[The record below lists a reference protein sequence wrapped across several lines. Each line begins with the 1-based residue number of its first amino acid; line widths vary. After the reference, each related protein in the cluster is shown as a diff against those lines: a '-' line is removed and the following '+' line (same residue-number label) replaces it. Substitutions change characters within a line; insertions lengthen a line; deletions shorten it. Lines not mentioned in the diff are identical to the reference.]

1 MDASGGTF
9 QSKTGRTPQKSC
21 ANYRPKPRKRK
32 TMNFLAI
39 LRVAVRALGRNKM
52 RTALTML
59 GIVIGVGA
67 VIVLVS
73 IGQGAQSMVLD
84 QISNMGS
91 NMMYVMPGNTSF
103 GGASMGLGAASSLTD
118 EDVQAMV
125 KEVPTI
131 AAASPSVNA
140 SGQLVF
146 GNQNWFVR
154 MQGTNDKFPEIRS
167 WKVEQGEFF
176 TEADVRSASRVIVL
190 GKTVAEKLF
199 PGIDPI
205 GETIRVRNLPFRVVG
220 VLSAKGQSMV
230 GQDQD
235 DTAVVPYTTAQRKL
249 LGQQIPSIN
258 QAMVSAVSQEATG
271 VTQRQITDLLR
282 QRHKIARGE
291 SDDFMVRNMTDAAQ
305 TFEQLTTIM
314 TLLLGS
320 IAAISLVVG
329 GIGIMNIMLVSVTER
344 TREIGIRMAV
354 GARPNSVRLQ
364 FLMESVTLSLMGGLI
379 GVIIGGGLAAIVSKV
394 LGWPT
399 LVSALSVLISF
410 AFATVIGVFFGYYPA
425 HKAAAL
431 DPIEALRYE

>member
-1 MDASGGTF
+1 M
-9 QSKTGRTPQKSC
+9 K
-21 ANYRPKPRKRK
+21 
-32 TMNFLAI
+32 MNLLAI
-39 LRVAVRALGRNKM
+39 LKVAFRALGRNKL

-73 IGQGAQSMVLD
+73 IGQGAQSMVRD
-84 QISNMGS
+84 QIISMGS
-91 NMMYVMPGNTSF
+91 NMNFIMPGNMSF
-103 GGASMGLGAASSLTD
+103 GGASMGLGAASTLTD
-118 EDVQAMV
+118 EDVFAMDR
-125 KEVPTI
+125 EIPTI
-131 AAASPSVNA
+131 AAASPIVNA
-140 SGQLVF
+140 SSQMVF

-154 MQGTNDKFPEIRS
+154 IQGSNEKFPQIRE
-167 WKVEQGEFF
+167 WKIEQGEFF
-176 TEADVRSASRVIVL
+176 TDADVRSASRVVVL
-190 GKTVAEKLF
+190 GKTVSDKLF

-205 GETIRVRNLPFRVVG
+205 GQTIRVRNLPFRVVG
-220 VLSAKGQSMV
+220 VLAAKGQSMV

-235 DTAVVPYTTAQRKL
+235 DTAVMPYTTVQRKL

-258 QAMVSAVSQEATG
+258 QAMISSVSQQASG
-271 VTQRQITDLLR
+271 VTQTQIAGLLR
-282 QRHKIARGE
+282 QRHKIPQGQP
-291 SDDFMVRNMTDAAQ
+291 DDFMVRNMTDAAQ

-425 HKAAAL
+425 HKAAVL

>member
-1 MDASGGTF
+1 
-9 QSKTGRTPQKSC
+9 
-21 ANYRPKPRKRK
+21 
-32 TMNFLAI
+32 MNFLAI
-39 LRVAVRALGRNKM
+39 LKVAVRALGRNKM

-73 IGQGAQSMVLD
+73 IGQGAQTMVLN

-91 NMMYVMPGNTSF
+91 NMMYVMPGNLSF
-103 GGASMGLGAASSLTD
+103 GGASQGLGAASTLTD
-118 EDVQAMV
+118 EDVTAMI
-125 KEVPTI
+125 KEIPTI

-146 GNQNWFVR
+146 GNQNWFTR

-167 WKVEQGEFF
+167 WNVEQGEFF
-176 TEADVRSASRVIVL
+176 TEADVRAAARVIVL
-190 GKTVAEKLF
+190 GKTVADKLF
-199 PGIDPI
+199 AGIDPI
-205 GETIRVRNLPFRVVG
+205 GESIRVHNLPFRVVG

-235 DTAVVPYTTAQRKL
+235 DTAVLPYTTVQRKL
-249 LGQQIPSIN
+249 VGQQIASIN
-258 QAMVSAVSQEATG
+258 SAMVSAVSQQTTSM
-271 VTQRQITDLLR
+271 TQRQITDLLR
-282 QRHKIARGE
+282 QRHKIAQGDA
-291 SDDFMVRNMTDAAQ
+291 DDFTVRNMTDAAQ
-305 TFEQLTTIM
+305 TFETLTTIM

-320 IAAISLVVG
+320 IAAISLIVG

-354 GARPNSVRLQ
+354 GARPNYVRMQ
-364 FLMESVTLSLMGGLI
+364 FLMESVALSLIGGLI
-379 GVIIGGGLAAIVSKV
+379 GVLIGGALAAIVSKV

-399 LVSALSVLISF
+399 LVSGLSVLVSF
-410 AFATVIGVFFGYYPA
+410 AFATGIGVFFGYYPA

>member
-1 MDASGGTF
+1 
-9 QSKTGRTPQKSC
+9 
-21 ANYRPKPRKRK
+21 
-32 TMNFLAI
+32 MNFMAI
-39 LRVAVRALGRNKM
+39 LKVAARALGRNKL

-59 GIVIGVGA
+59 GIIIGVCA

-73 IGQGAQSMVLD
+73 IGQGAQAMVLD
-84 QISNMGS
+84 QISSMGS
-91 NMMYVMPGNTSF
+91 NMMYVMPGNLTF
-103 GGASMGLGAASSLTD
+103 GGAALGAGAASTLTD
-118 EDVQAMV
+118 EDVNAM
-125 KEVPTI
+125 EREIPTI
-131 AAASPSVNA
+131 AAASPVVNA

-154 MQGTNDKFPEIRS
+154 IQGTNEKFPEIRS
-167 WKVEQGEFF
+167 WKVEQGDFF
-176 TEADVRSASRVIVL
+176 TDADVRSAARVIVL

-220 VLSAKGQSMV
+220 VLAAKGQSMV

-235 DTAVVPYTTAQRKL
+235 DTAVIPYTTAQRKL
-249 LGQQIPSIN
+249 LGQQILSIN
-258 QAMVSAVSQEATG
+258 QAMVSAISQEATS

-282 QRHKIARGE
+282 QRHKITRGE

-305 TFEQLTTIM
+305 TFTQLTTIM

-354 GARPNSVRLQ
+354 GARPNYVRLQ
-364 FLMESVTLSLMGGLI
+364 FLTESLVLSLIGGLI
-379 GVIIGGGLAAIVSKV
+379 GVLIGGVIAALVSKI

-410 AFATVIGVFFGYYPA
+410 AFATVIGIFFGYYPA

>member
-1 MDASGGTF
+1 
-9 QSKTGRTPQKSC
+9 
-21 ANYRPKPRKRK
+21 
-32 TMNFLAI
+32 
-39 LRVAVRALGRNKM
+39 
-52 RTALTML
+52 
-59 GIVIGVGA
+59 
-67 VIVLVS
+67 
-73 IGQGAQSMVLD
+73 
-84 QISNMGS
+84 
-91 NMMYVMPGNTSF
+91 
-103 GGASMGLGAASSLTD
+103 MGLGAASTLTD
-118 EDVQAMV
+118 EDVFAMDR
-125 KEVPTI
+125 EIPTI
-131 AAASPSVNA
+131 AAASPIVNA
-140 SGQLVF
+140 SGQMVF

-154 MQGTNDKFPEIRS
+154 IQGSNEKFPKIRE
-167 WKVEQGEFF
+167 WKIEQGEFF
-176 TEADVRSASRVIVL
+176 SDADVRSASRVVVL
-190 GKTVAEKLF
+190 GKTVGDKLF

-205 GETIRVRNLPFRVVG
+205 GQTIRVRNLPFRVVG
-220 VLSAKGQSMV
+220 VLAAKGQSMV

-235 DTAVVPYTTAQRKL
+235 DTAVMPYTTVQRKL

-258 QAMVSAVSQEATG
+258 QAMISSVSQQASG
-271 VTQRQITDLLR
+271 VTQTQIAGLLR
-282 QRHKIARGE
+282 QRHKIPQGQP
-291 SDDFMVRNMTDAAQ
+291 DDFMVRNMTDAAQ

>member
-1 MDASGGTF
+1 
-9 QSKTGRTPQKSC
+9 
-21 ANYRPKPRKRK
+21 
-32 TMNFLAI
+32 MNLLAI
-39 LRVAVRALGRNKM
+39 IKVAARALGRNKL

-59 GIVIGVGA
+59 GIIIGVGA

-73 IGQGAQSMVLD
+73 IGQGAQAMVLD
-84 QISNMGS
+84 QISSMGT
-91 NMMYVMPGNTSF
+91 NMMYIMPGNINF
-103 GGASMGLGAASSLTD
+103 GGAALGAGAANTLTD
-118 EDVQAMV
+118 DDVNAMER
-125 KEVPTI
+125 EVPTI
-131 AAASPSVNA
+131 AAASPVVNS
-140 SGQLVF
+140 SGQLMF
-146 GNQNWFVR
+146 GNENWFVR
-154 MQGTNDKFPEIRS
+154 IQGTNDKFPEIRT

-176 TEADVRSASRVIVL
+176 TDADVRSASRVIVL

-199 PGIDPI
+199 AGVDPI

-235 DTAVVPYTTAQRKL
+235 DTAVMPYTTVQRKL

-258 QAMVSAVSQEATG
+258 QAMVSAVSQQATTI
-271 VTQRQITDLLR
+271 TQQQITLLLR
-282 QRHKIARGE
+282 QRHRIAAGE
-291 SDDFMVRNMTDAAQ
+291 ADDFLVRNMTDAAQ
-305 TFEQLTTIM
+305 TFTQLTTIM

-354 GARPNSVRLQ
+354 GARPNYVRLQ
-364 FLMESVTLSLMGGLI
+364 FLTESLVLSLMGGLI
-379 GVIIGGGLAAIVSKV
+379 GVLIGGGIAALVSKL

-410 AFATVIGVFFGYYPA
+410 AFATIIGIFFGYYPA

>member
-1 MDASGGTF
+1 
-9 QSKTGRTPQKSC
+9 
-21 ANYRPKPRKRK
+21 
-32 TMNFLAI
+32 
-39 LRVAVRALGRNKM
+39 
-52 RTALTML
+52 
-59 GIVIGVGA
+59 
-67 VIVLVS
+67 
-73 IGQGAQSMVLD
+73 
-84 QISNMGS
+84 
-91 NMMYVMPGNTSF
+91 
-103 GGASMGLGAASSLTD
+103 LGAGAANSLTD
-118 EDVQAMV
+118 EDVAAMER
-125 KEVPTI
+125 EVPTI
-131 AAASPSVNA
+131 AAASPVVNA

-154 MQGTNDKFPEIRS
+154 MQGTNDQFPKIRS

-176 TEADVRSASRVIVL
+176 TEADVRAAARVIVL
-190 GKTVAEKLF
+190 GKSVAEKLF

-235 DTAVVPYTTAQRKL
+235 DTAVIPYTTAQRKL

-258 QAMVSAVSQEATG
+258 QAMVSAISQEATG

-282 QRHKIARGE
+282 QRHKIGVGE
-291 SDDFMVRNMTDAAQ
+291 SDDFLVRNMTDAAQ
-305 TFEQLTTIM
+305 TFTQLTTIM

-320 IAAISLVVG
+320 IAAISLIVG

-354 GARPNSVRLQ
+354 GARPNYVRLQ
-364 FLMESVTLSLMGGLI
+364 FLTESLVLSLMGGLI
-379 GVIIGGGLAAIVSKV
+379 GVLIGGGIAALVSKI

-410 AFATVIGVFFGYYPA
+410 AFASVIGIFFGYYPA
-425 HKAAAL
+425 HKAASL